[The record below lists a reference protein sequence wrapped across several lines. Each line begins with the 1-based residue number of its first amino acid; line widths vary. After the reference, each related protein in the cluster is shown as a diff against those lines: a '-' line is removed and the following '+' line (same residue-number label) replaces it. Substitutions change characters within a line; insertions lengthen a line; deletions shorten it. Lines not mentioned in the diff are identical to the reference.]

1 MCILTLEEITG
12 KPMKQRPKLAMMDLK
27 LAVVFLA
34 VLHLSTAAGMP
45 HSCIL
50 SCCCILL
57 LLHSFLLLIL
67 SFVYTHNGHSYIAPE
82 YWNYVPLEK
91 KNTNFQLITNTTSIL
106 ISPLIG
112 HSQEI
117 VHIHVHWK

>member
-34 VLHLSTAAGMP
+34 VLHLNTAAGMP
-45 HSCIL
+45 HYCIL
-50 SCCCILL
+50 SCCYILLLFHSLL

-91 KNTNFQLITNTTSIL
+91 KKYKFPAHN
-106 ISPLIG
+106 
-112 HSQEI
+112 
-117 VHIHVHWK
+117 